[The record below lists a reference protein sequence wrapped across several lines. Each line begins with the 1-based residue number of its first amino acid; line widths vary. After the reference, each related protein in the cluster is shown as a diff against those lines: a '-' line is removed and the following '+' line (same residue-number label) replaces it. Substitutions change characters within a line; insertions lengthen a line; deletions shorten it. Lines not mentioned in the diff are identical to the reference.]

1 MAERLVVTGLGA
13 VSALGLTAEENWT
26 AARDGSGGIAIEP
39 FDPGQYGPDSRDFPA
54 AMVKG
59 DANAALEAALGRRIG
74 ASLDL
79 FSTYAMMAAH
89 EALAQAGLLGSPLG
103 SRAAAIMGNGIGGLR
118 TLEKA
123 YERLFGLK
131 ATKVH
136 PLTIPRVMVSAP
148 VSAIAMEFG
157 VTGPVFATASA
168 CASAGHAIAQGA
180 ALIHGGLADLAV
192 VGGSEAMAS
201 PGGLRAWDSLGAM
214 SETTCRP
221 FSTGRDGMVIGEGGA
236 AIVLER
242 ESHAEK
248 RGAKPLAY
256 YVGAGL
262 SSDAFHWTQP
272 SLDGAVSAMRAACE
286 AGGLLDDEQVLIS
299 THGTG
304 TPLNDKNEAEA
315 IRTLFGERAAAH
327 PVIAT
332 KSAHGHVIGASAAVQ
347 TVIGIRAITEGLAP
361 PILGYLGPD
370 EDCAGIDLV
379 LGKARPIT
387 AKSLVVN
394 AFAFGG
400 LNCSLA
406 FRAA

>member
-1 MAERLVVTGLGA
+1 
-13 VSALGLTAEENWT
+13 
-26 AARDGSGGIAIEP
+26 
-39 FDPGQYGPDSRDFPA
+39 
-54 AMVKG
+54 
-59 DANAALEAALGRRIG
+59 
-74 ASLDL
+74 
-79 FSTYAMMAAH
+79 
-89 EALAQAGLLGSPLG
+89 
-103 SRAAAIMGNGIGGLR
+103 
-118 TLEKA
+118 
-123 YERLFGLK
+123 
-131 ATKVH
+131 
-136 PLTIPRVMVSAP
+136 
-148 VSAIAMEFG
+148 
-157 VTGPVFATASA
+157 
-168 CASAGHAIAQGA
+168 
-180 ALIHGGLADLAV
+180 
-192 VGGSEAMAS
+192 MAS

-214 SETTCRP
+214 SVTTCRP

-242 ESHAEK
+242 ESHADK

-272 SLDGAVSAMRAACE
+272 SLEGAVSAMRAACE

-315 IRTLFGERAAAH
+315 IRALFGERAASH

-347 TVIGIRAITEGLAP
+347 AVIGIRAITEGLAP
-361 PILGYLGPD
+361 PILNYQGLD
-370 EDCAGIDLV
+370 ADCAGLDLV
-379 LGKARPIT
+379 LSEARPIT
-387 AKSLVVN
+387 ARSMVVN

>member
-13 VSALGLTAEENWT
+13 VSALGFTAEQNWT
-26 AARDGSGGIAIEP
+26 AARDGVGGIAIQP
-39 FDPGQYGPDSRDFPA
+39 FDPGQYGPETRDFPA
-54 AMVKG
+54 AMVAG
-59 DANAALEAALGRRIG
+59 DANAALERALGRRVG
-74 ASLDL
+74 GSLDP
-79 FSTYAMMAAH
+79 FSTYALMAAH
-89 EALAQAGLLGSPLG
+89 EALGQAGLLGAPLG

-123 YERLFGLK
+123 YERLFGMK

-148 VSAIAMEFG
+148 VSAIAIEFG

-168 CASAGHAIAQGA
+168 CASAAHAIAQGA

-221 FSTGRDGMVIGEGGA
+221 FSAGRDGMVIGEGGA
-236 AIVLER
+236 AIVIER

-248 RGAKPLAY
+248 RGATPLAY

-262 SSDAFHWTQP
+262 SSDALHWTQP
-272 SLDGAVSAMRAACE
+272 SLEGAVSAMRQACE
-286 AGGLLDDEQVLIS
+286 AGGLLADEQVLIS
-299 THGTG
+299 AHGTG

-315 IRTLFGERAAAH
+315 IRALFGERAGAH

-370 EDCAGIDLV
+370 EDCAGLDLV
-379 LGKARPIT
+379 LEKGRSIT
-387 AKSLVVN
+387 AKSLLVN